1 MTDSSPSVRNRAASP
16 SRDTSYPTAP
26 GAAASRNAAHVAS
39 VASEGHEPADDAV
52 PAPRLRHSATFA
64 TVAESSSSPA
74 PPVPGFVE
82 ALIPSTIN
90 VRSLS
95 LAVLA
100 VLASLVAMQWAKA
113 VLIPIALGVMLS
125 YALAPI
131 VNAARR
137 WRIPRAISAAVLLG
151 AIVGA
156 IGWGVWSL
164 SDQLDALLD
173 KLPQVTRSI
182 RHLVQEREGPS
193 AFDKV
198 QRAAAEIEA
207 VADSSAASGAPVR
220 TGVRSAAATAA
231 VSRTAIGTATL
242 DVRGYLLSG
251 TLGAL
256 SFLGQVAI
264 VIFIALFLLSSGNS
278 FRRKMVKLAGPRL
291 SQKRVT
297 VETLDE
303 IAAQIQR
310 YLLVQLGVS
319 VVVGILTWLAFY
331 AIGLQQAAVWGV
343 VAGVTNLIPYL
354 GAILVGAG
362 SAIVG
367 LVQFGTIEMAV
378 LVGGASFAIHTVV
391 GNLLTP
397 WLTGRASRMSPVAV
411 FIAVIMFGW
420 LWGVWGLLLG
430 VPILM
435 VVKAVCDRVDDL
447 RPVGELLG
455 T

>member
-1 MTDSSPSVRNRAASP
+1 MTDMSTSVPNRGAASLRKALPLPVVHDGLPP
-16 SRDTSYPTAP
+16 SPASH
-26 GAAASRNAAHVAS
+26 AAAAAA
-39 VASEGHEPADDAV
+39 EP
-52 PAPRLRHSATFA
+52 LFLS
-64 TVAESSSSPA
+64 TV
-74 PPVPGFVE
+74 
-82 ALIPSTIN
+82 N

-100 VLASLVAMQWAKA
+100 VLAVLAAMQWARA

-137 WRIPRAISAAVLLG
+137 WRVPRAVSAALLLG
-151 AIVGA
+151 AIVAA
-156 IGWGVWSL
+156 IGWGVGSL
-164 SDQLDALLD
+164 GDQFDALLD
-173 KLPQVTRSI
+173 KLPKVTQSI
-182 RHLVQEREGPS
+182 RHLVLEREGPS

-198 QRAAAEIEA
+198 QRVAAEIEA
-207 VADSSAASGAPVR
+207 VADSNPASGAAAR
-220 TGVRSAAATAA
+220 AGTHAAAAVALTSRAPAA
-231 VSRTAIGTATL
+231 AAAPAL

-256 SFLGQVAI
+256 AFVGQTVI
-264 VIFIALFLLSSGNS
+264 VLFIALFLLASGNS

-297 VETLDE
+297 IETLDE
-303 IAAQIQR
+303 IAGQIQR

-319 VVVGILTWLAFY
+319 VVVGVATWLAFY
-331 AIGLQQAAVWGV
+331 AIGLQQSAVWGV
-343 VAGVTNLIPYL
+343 VAGLTNLIPYL

-367 LVQFGTIEMAV
+367 LMQFGSIEMAV
-378 LVGGASFAIHTVV
+378 LVGCTSFGIHTVV

-397 WLTGRASRMSPVAV
+397 WLTGRAIRMSPVAV
-411 FIAVIMFGW
+411 FIAVIVFGW
-420 LWGVWGLLLG
+420 LWGVSGLFLG

-435 VVKAVCDRVDDL
+435 VVKSVCDRVDEL
-447 RPVGELLG
+447 KPIGELLG
-455 T
+455 A